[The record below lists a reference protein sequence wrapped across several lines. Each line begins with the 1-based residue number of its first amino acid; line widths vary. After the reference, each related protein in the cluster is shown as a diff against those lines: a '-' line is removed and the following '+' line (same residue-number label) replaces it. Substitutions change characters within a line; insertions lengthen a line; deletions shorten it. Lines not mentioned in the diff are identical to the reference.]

1 MKIRSPKIDE
11 VKVEPLHERL
21 LKAAVPR
28 AVQLKQNSAAEITRA
43 RGGAEHDLCHFL
55 LTNLIYA
62 AHIRLERFRNNDA
75 AVFLLIIL

>member
-1 MKIRSPKIDE
+1 MKIRSPKIGE

-43 RGGAEHDLCHFL
+43 RGGGERDLCHSP
-55 LTNLIYA
+55 LTNLI
-62 AHIRLERFRNNDA
+62 
-75 AVFLLIIL
+75 